1 MVSIEEYKERIQEFV
16 CCLARK
22 DYQTANDFI
31 LDNSIPI
38 FDLRRV
44 IEEYGVTIIPLP
56 EEYGVT
62 IIPLP
67 AKAFDLALSY
77 QISDKQVD
85 IYIPL
90 WSEEEGQ
97 SDLTLSLSCFP
108 NEHKIKINDLE
119 VL

>member
-1 MVSIEEYKERIQEFV
+1 MANINEYIERVQNYV
-16 CCLARK
+16 ACLVNK
-22 DYQTANDFI
+22 DYQAAYELTLPDSVLI
-31 LDNSIPI
+31 RDIQS
-38 FDLRRV
+38 R
-44 IEEYGVTIIPLP
+44 IEEYGC
-56 EEYGVT
+56 T

-67 AKAFDLALSY
+67 AKAFDMALFY

-97 SDLTLSLSCFP
+97 SDLTLSLSCFK
-108 NEHKIKINDLE
+108 NDNKIKINDLS